1 MRSCAQTN
9 IQLLNQMR
17 GQGYSTAEIL
27 PTVTSYETAMRLF
40 TGLFRGSG
48 KTFIAHLVGTS
59 SILVEL
65 HASSNV
71 VAAGLLHAAYWSG
84 DFADGKKGI
93 TNSRREWV
101 RSRVGSQIE
110 EYINRYAQLKWGEE
124 SAQVVWRE
132 IDNLQPIDRD
142 VLLIRLANELEEFID
157 FGLLYSGD
165 EKRSYS
171 AKGNPMAKLT
181 VQIADKLGY
190 PVLAA
195 EIEKAYTETV
205 RTEIPRALRGGNGRD
220 ASFLIAPQSYE
231 RVMNAVAKRV
241 IAAERPEND

>member
-1 MRSCAQTN
+1 MRSE
-9 IQLLNQMR
+9 
-17 GQGYSTAEIL
+17 GYSTAEIL
-27 PTVTSYETAMRLF
+27 PIVTSYETAMRLF

-65 HASSNV
+65 HAPSNV

-101 RSRVGSQIE
+101 RSRVGTEIE
-110 EYINRYAQLKWGEE
+110 EYVNRYALLKWGED
-124 SAQVVWRE
+124 SARVVWRD
-132 IDNLQPIDRD
+132 IDSLQPIDRD
-142 VLLIRLANELEEFID
+142 VLLIRLANELEEFLD
-157 FGLLYSGD
+157 FGLVYSGD
-165 EKRSYS
+165 EKRRHS
-171 AKGNPMAKLT
+171 AKGNPMAKLM
-181 VQIADKLGY
+181 VQMADKLGY
-190 PVLAA
+190 PALGV
-195 EIEKAYTETV
+195 EIEKACTETV
-205 RTEIPRALRGGNGRD
+205 RAEIPRALRGSNGRD

-241 IAAERPEND
+241 IAVERLENDKR